1 MTKRSFD
8 PAGLAAAIGRDTGKP
23 SAPGAGK
30 RRSPELCGDLDM
42 RIARDG
48 TWFYHGS
55 PIGRKPLVKLFASV
69 LSRDD
74 DGEYWLTTPA
84 ERGRIEV
91 EDAPF
96 VAVELTVS
104 GHGREQSLRFRTSI
118 DDEVTADADHPVRVS
133 HDPATGEPAPYVLV
147 RGRLEALIA
156 RAVFYQL
163 VEYGVEEGVDG
174 GQLYG
179 VWSKGC
185 FFPIGKLP
193 DGE

>member
-1 MTKRSFD
+1 MTKRSID
-8 PAGLAAAIGRDTGKP
+8 PAAAIDGETGKP
-23 SAPGAGK
+23 PVSGADK

-69 LSRDD
+69 LSRAD
-74 DGEYWLTTPA
+74 DGDYWLTTPV
-84 ERGRIEV
+84 ERGRVEV

-96 VAVELTVS
+96 VAVELTV
-104 GHGREQSLRFRTSI
+104 GGDGREQSLRFRTSI
-118 DDEVTADADHPVRVS
+118 DDEVTADADHPIRVS
-133 HDPATGEPAPYVLV
+133 HVPATGEPAPYVLV
-147 RGRLEALIA
+147 RDRLEALIA
-156 RAVFYQL
+156 RAVFYHL
-163 VEYGVEEGVDG
+163 VEYGVEEDVDG
-174 GQLYG
+174 DRLYG

-193 DGE
+193 DNE